1 MALTNGGVEVATRS
15 RSRDT
20 SAAARRL
27 PGPASFWLIGATLLA
42 LMSAASAPSP
52 LYIVYQGRWGFS
64 TTTLT
69 AVFAVYAIALLAALL
84 TVGALSDHIGRR
96 PVLAVSLL
104 VEAVSMAL
112 FLGADGVG
120 WLYAARILQG
130 LANGAATGAI
140 SAALVDLQPRHRPK
154 LGALVNSAAPMFGL
168 AVGALASGLLVQY
181 AGRPTTVVFGT
192 LIAVFAVLAG
202 VVAFLPETVVR
213 RAGAVRSL
221 RPRMAV
227 PRPARRHFV
236 AAVPGLVAAWATGGL
251 YLSLGSSLAADVLH
265 VGNHLVGGLVVSA
278 LAGAGAVA
286 ALAAREATPHT
297 VMIRGS
303 LVLAAGTGVTLLA
316 LAATS
321 TSLFFVGTTVAGLGF
336 GATFLGA
343 LRSLA
348 QLAAPDERAEL
359 FASVYVVSYL
369 AFSIPAVAAGAAV
382 ASLGLLTT
390 ATTYGAVIIVLALL
404 AALPRSVA
412 RSQPA

>member
-1 MALTNGGVEVATRS
+1 MTLTQARP
-15 RSRDT
+15 RDT
-20 SAAARRL
+20 TTAARRL
-27 PGPASFWLIGATLLA
+27 PGAVSFWLVGATLLA

-84 TVGALSDHIGRR
+84 TVGALSDHVGRR
-96 PVLAVSLL
+96 RVLVVSLL
-104 VEAVSMAL
+104 LEAVSMAV

-120 WLYAARILQG
+120 WLYVARILQG

-140 SAALVDLQPRHRPK
+140 SAALVDLQPGHRPK
-154 LGALVNSAAPMFGL
+154 LGALVNSAAPMVGL
-168 AVGALASGLLVQY
+168 AVGALGSGLLVQY
-181 AGRPTTVVFGT
+181 AGRPTTVVFGV
-192 LIAVFAVLAG
+192 LIAVFAILAA

-221 RPRMAV
+221 RPRLAV

-236 AAVPGLVAAWATGGL
+236 LAVPGLVAAWATGGL
-251 YLSLGSSLAADVLH
+251 YLSLGSSLTVDVLH

-278 LAGAGAVA
+278 LAGAGALA
-286 ALAAREATPHT
+286 ALVARDATPRK
-297 VMIRGS
+297 VMVQGS
-303 LVLAAGTGVTLLA
+303 LVLAAGTAVTLLA

-321 TSLFFVGTTVAGLGF
+321 TPWFFVGTVVAGLGF

-348 QLAAPDERAEL
+348 QLAAPAERAEL

-369 AFSIPAVAAGAAV
+369 AFSIPAVIAGAAV

-390 ATTYGAVIIVLALL
+390 ATAYGVVIIVLALL
-404 AALPRSVA
+404 AAVPRSA
-412 RSQPA
+412 AHGEPA

>member
-1 MALTNGGVEVATRS
+1 MTLTQARPLDTTTAT
-15 RSRDT
+15 
-20 SAAARRL
+20 RRL
-27 PGPASFWLIGATLLA
+27 PGAVSFWLVGATLLA

-84 TVGALSDHIGRR
+84 TVGALSDHVGRR
-96 PVLAVSLL
+96 RVLVVSLL
-104 VEAVSMAL
+104 LEAVSMVV

-140 SAALVDLQPRHRPK
+140 SAALVDLQPGHRPR
-154 LGALVNSAAPMFGL
+154 LGALVNSAAPMVGL
-168 AVGALASGLLVQY
+168 AVGALGSGLLVQY
-181 AGRPTTVVFGT
+181 AGRPTTVVFGV
-192 LIAVFAVLAG
+192 LIAVFAVLAA

-221 RPRMAV
+221 RPRLAV
-227 PRPARRHFV
+227 PGPARRHFV

-251 YLSLGSSLAADVLH
+251 YLSLGSSLTAEVLH
-265 VGNHLVGGLVVSA
+265 VDNHLVGGLVVSA

-286 ALAAREATPHT
+286 ALVARDATPRT
-297 VMIRGS
+297 VMVQGS

-321 TSLFFVGTTVAGLGF
+321 TPWFFVGTVVAGLGF

-348 QLAAPDERAEL
+348 QLAAPAERAEL
-359 FASVYVVSYL
+359 FASIYVVSYL
-369 AFSIPAVAAGAAV
+369 AFSIPAVIAGAAV

-390 ATTYGAVIIVLALL
+390 ATAYGVVIIVLALL
-404 AALPRSVA
+404 AAIPRSAV
-412 RSQPA
+412 RRQPA